1 MGLRRKIGLG
11 LTAISVLLFFAGLIS
26 YLEITRLESISK
38 TVVALGAKSVVI
50 SNEML
55 DIMSHQDSA
64 IIKFI
69 ETRDTVLFKE
79 ESKMTL
85 NKLQIVSDKV
95 DSSFQ
100 ANSNINNILE
110 DQKNFIYTLN
120 ASSDSTKFSTSWYFS
135 TYKADYNKFVYTV
148 KQFMRSTQQTVVDE
162 TEKLTQSA
170 YRAIKQGIITLITA
184 IVIIIMFFML
194 IDTYYIN
201 PVIKITKALKNY
213 HDLKIPFNVTVVG
226 RDEVYMLKE
235 YIEQLML
242 KIDAKKR
249 NKNNPF

>member
-11 LTAISVLLFFAGLIS
+11 LTAISALLFFAGLIS

-69 ETRDTVLFKE
+69 ETRDTLMFTKE
-79 ESKMTL
+79 SEITL
-85 NKLQIVSDKV
+85 KKLETVSEKV

-100 ANSNINNILE
+100 ANSNINAILE
-110 DQKNFIYTLN
+110 NQRQFIYTVN
-120 ASSDSTKFSTSWYFS
+120 DSSDSTKFNTTWYFS
-135 TYKADYNKFVYTV
+135 TYKADYNKFVYSV
-148 KQFMRSTQQTVVDE
+148 KQFMRSTQQTVVEE

-170 YRAIKQGIITLITA
+170 YRAIKQGVITLITA
-184 IVIIIMFFML
+184 IIIIIMFFML
-194 IDTYYIN
+194 IDTYYIK
-201 PVIKITKALKNY
+201 PVTTITKALKNY
-213 HDLKIPFNVTVVG
+213 HNLKIPFNVTVVG

-249 NKNNPF
+249 NKNTPF

>member
-1 MGLRRKIGLG
+1 MGLRQKIGLG

-64 IIKFI
+64 VIKFI
-69 ETRDTVLFKE
+69 ESRDTLLFVN
-79 ESKMTL
+79 ESELTL
-85 NKLQIVSDKV
+85 NKLQLLSEKV

-100 ANSNINNILE
+100 ANSDINSILE
-110 DQKNFIYTLN
+110 KQTYFLN
-120 ASSDSTKFSTSWYFS
+120 SVSEYNDSTKFNTSWYFH
-135 TYKADYNKFVYTV
+135 TYKSDYNKFVFTV
-148 KQFMRSTQQTVVDE
+148 KQFMRSTQKTVVEE

-170 YRAIKQGIITLITA
+170 FRAIKQGLITLITA

-213 HDLKIPFNVTVVG
+213 HNLKTPFNVKVVG

-249 NKNNPF
+249 NKNTPF